1 MVQNITGA
9 KPLTPAERK
18 KALDKARAAGGP
30 SFASML
36 EQAGAA
42 GETAEA
48 APTSPAGAI
57 GGQLSPI
64 LGDEENQPKSQ
75 QEQATVLVET
85 LQGVAEDIL
94 SGSPT
99 LAARKLNAY
108 LNAAP
113 AEGAPLSTEQQAA
126 LDEIKT
132 RAAVTAA
139 KLEEK

>member
-1 MVQNITGA
+1 MVQNITGP
-9 KPLTPAERK
+9 KPLSPAERK

-30 SFASML
+30 SFASLL
-36 EQAGAA
+36 EQAEAA
-42 GETAEA
+42 GETTEA
-48 APTSPAGAI
+48 SPTSPTGPI
-57 GGQLSPI
+57 GGQLAPI
-64 LGDEENQPKSQ
+64 LGDEQNLPQSQ
-75 QEQATVLVET
+75 QEQAAVLVDT
-85 LQGVAEDIL
+85 LQSAAEDIL

-99 LAARKLNAY
+99 MAARKLNAY

-113 AEGAPLSTEQQAA
+113 AEGAPLTPEQQKA